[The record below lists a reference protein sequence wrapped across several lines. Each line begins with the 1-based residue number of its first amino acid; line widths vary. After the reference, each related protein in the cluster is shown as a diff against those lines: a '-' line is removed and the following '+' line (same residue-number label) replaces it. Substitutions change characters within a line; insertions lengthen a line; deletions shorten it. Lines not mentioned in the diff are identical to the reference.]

1 MRLVCDRVGPS
12 WSNLHA
18 WSWSGG
24 RCSIISCFGTQW
36 FAWCVGVSFV
46 VVRGPTK
53 GKCWQLTR
61 RRMPK
66 VGGAP
71 TAGRKWSLV
80 ALRWCNGLS
89 CCTRLAAFVVSRRT
103 SAILFKLVVGGLPR
117 IHFVTCWC
125 HVVCFHRL
133 WSTVLHIA
141 SRFPHVCFVCV
152 RHVDGSVSWA
162 RQPVAKLTPCV
173 CN

>member
-24 RCSIISCFGTQW
+24 RCSMISCFGTQW

-103 SAILFKLVVGGLPR
+103 SAILFKLVVGGFAENSLRDVLVSCGLLSSFVVHCIAHCLALP
-117 IHFVTCWC
+117 TC
-125 HVVCFHRL
+125 
-133 WSTVLHIA
+133 VL
-141 SRFPHVCFVCV
+141 
-152 RHVDGSVSWA
+152 
-162 RQPVAKLTPCV
+162 CV
-173 CN
+173 CASC